1 MSNYQPAWMRL
12 GEAVAYLE
20 RSRSMSP
27 QAAKEW
33 LLRAMQD
40 VLRGDRIRY
49 PQQNM
54 FRVQGYPMRWTRR
67 GSPDWPMQLTP
78 AELNWDQS
86 TVVGQHPVRIID
98 VDLLIEVSAAAL
110 LPDAGGIHL
119 AAAATPSGVQTNK
132 QAALK
137 GQCSAWIRTLP
148 TRPPRRKSD
157 VKADAVAAISG
168 LSGRQFDAAWDE
180 AAPPEWKRAGRR
192 SEN

>member
-1 MSNYQPAWMRL
+1 VIAVNGSYQPQWMRL
-12 GEAVAYLE
+12 GEAAAYLE
-20 RSRSMSP
+20 RSRSMSS
-27 QAAKEW
+27 QAAKDW

-78 AELNWDQS
+78 AEINWDQS

-110 LPDAGGIHL
+110 LPATGGIHL
-119 AAAATPSGVQTNK
+119 AAVPSGVQTNR

-137 GQCSAWIRTLP
+137 AQCSEWIKMLP
-148 TRPPRRKSD
+148 TQPPRRKSD
-157 VKADAVAAISG
+157 VKLDAVAAIPG

-180 AAPPEWKRAGRR
+180 AAPSPWKAPGPK
-192 SEN
+192 